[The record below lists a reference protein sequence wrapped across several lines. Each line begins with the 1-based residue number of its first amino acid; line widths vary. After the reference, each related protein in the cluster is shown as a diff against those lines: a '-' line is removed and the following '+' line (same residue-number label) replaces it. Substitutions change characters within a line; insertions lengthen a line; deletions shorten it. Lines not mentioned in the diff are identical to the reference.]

1 MAGEAGE
8 ERPEPSEEGQRVRQ
22 TSRRAHRIV
31 WRPWLNV
38 FEFSEDAI
46 HLFVA
51 ALLSVAATYLVVD
64 AVRTVLNG
72 IRGANSAFTVVLT
85 ALDDSLVLFILAEV
99 LHTVRITFR
108 DRELNAEPFLVIGL
122 IAGIR
127 RVLVLTASSE
137 QSFTF
142 AHQGVEL
149 IILVALVLVM
159 AVAILVWRRSGHSGG
174 SM

>member
-1 MAGEAGE
+1 VDEPGQG
-8 ERPEPSEEGQRVRQ
+8 RQKPSETGQEVGR
-22 TSRRAHRIV
+22 TSRRVHRVI

-38 FEFSEDAI
+38 FEFGEDAI

-51 ALLSVAATYLVVD
+51 ALLTVAAAYLIVD
-64 AVRTVLNG
+64 AVRALFVPT
-72 IRGANSAFTVVLT
+72 SALAIVLT
-85 ALDDSLVLFILAEV
+85 ALDNALVLFILAEV

-137 QSFTF
+137 QNFTF
-142 AHQGVEL
+142 ATQGVEL
-149 IILVALVLVM
+149 VVLIALILVM
-159 AVAILVWRRSGHSGG
+159 AFAILIWRRSGH
-174 SM
+174 

>member
-1 MAGEAGE
+1 MAVDEPGQGRPDSSEAPQVT
-8 ERPEPSEEGQRVRQ
+8 R
-22 TSRRAHRIV
+22 TSRRVHRLI

-38 FEFSEDAI
+38 FEFGEDAI

-51 ALLSVAATYLVVD
+51 ALLSVAAAYLIYD
-64 AVRTVLNG
+64 ALRSLVTGLSG
-72 IRGANSAFTVVLT
+72 GTSSAITVVLT
-85 ALDDSLVLFILAEV
+85 ALDNSLVLFILAEV

-137 QSFTF
+137 QNFTL
-142 AHQGVEL
+142 ATQGVEL
-149 IILVALVLVM
+149 IILTGLILVM
-159 AVAILVWRRSGHSGG
+159 ALAILVWRRSGH
-174 SM
+174 

>member
-1 MAGEAGE
+1 MDEPGQGRQNSSEAGQE
-8 ERPEPSEEGQRVRQ
+8 ARPA
-22 TSRRAHRIV
+22 SRRVHRVI

-38 FEFSEDAI
+38 FEFGEDAI

-51 ALLSVAATYLVVD
+51 ALLSVAAAYLIYD
-64 AVRTVLNG
+64 ALRSLIAGVYGGTS
-72 IRGANSAFTVVLT
+72 SALTVVLT
-85 ALDDSLVLFILAEV
+85 ALDNALVLFILAEV

-137 QSFTF
+137 QNFTF
-142 AHQGVEL
+142 ANQGVEL
-149 IILVALVLVM
+149 IVLIALILVM
-159 AVAILVWRRSGHSGG
+159 AFAILIWRRSGH
-174 SM
+174 